1 MKKADKVAAWKD
13 ICLSGKSPP
22 VVHEWTDEDEQQL
35 MRIKNREVDMS
46 ETYLGR
52 GCTGE
57 ISKKKI
63 FSKPFFSQCNL
74 VDMVCRMNIHQDGF

>member
-1 MKKADKVAAWKD
+1 MYIQIPGHRLNLRKLISD
-13 ICLSGKSPP
+13 
-22 VVHEWTDEDEQQL
+22 
-35 MRIKNREVDMS
+35 
-46 ETYLGR
+46 R

-74 VDMVCRMNIHQDGF
+74 VDMVCRMNIHQDRF

>member
-1 MKKADKVAAWKD
+1 MIVSIIVFIIYDLPA
-13 ICLSGKSPP
+13 PP
-22 VVHEWTDEDEQQL
+22 NP
-35 MRIKNREVDMS
+35 II
-46 ETYLGR
+46 R

-74 VDMVCRMNIHQDGF
+74 ADMVCRMNIHQDGF